1 VCCRRS
7 LLLPFRIQ
15 HSPHALP
22 TLCCISLL
30 PLRPHFL
37 RCSQLHEHYYELP
50 APIREYI
57 QEVKAQLAM
66 LTDWPEAGIEVEE
79 KLSFFKETRHAYGR
93 TALLLSGGGGLGS
106 FHLVSCEGFGV

>member
-1 VCCRRS
+1 
-7 LLLPFRIQ
+7 L
-15 HSPHALP
+15 
-22 TLCCISLL
+22 
-30 PLRPHFL
+30 L

-106 FHLVSCEGFGV
+106 FHLVSCFVEGSRETPLLALAGIELPHKGRRLVPMNHCAT